1 MLWQVVSV
9 ALGGAIGSIA
19 RYLLLQ
25 WLGGVGDGVLPW
37 GTLVANLVGSLM
49 LGIVVGL
56 FERGAFGE
64 GVRLFLAVGLLGGLT
79 TFSFFSYENLE
90 LLRDERYMAL
100 IVNAAGQ
107 VVIGVFAAAAG
118 YKVSALTPGPSPE
131 TGRG

>member
-1 MLWQVVSV
+1 MTGLT
-9 ALGGAIGSIA
+9 AAILLGVPAGTWIGAAYGWRA
-19 RYLLLQ
+19 
-25 WLGGVGDGVLPW
+25 
-37 GTLVANLVGSLM
+37 
-49 LGIVVGL
+49 
-56 FERGAFGE
+56 AF
-64 GVRLFLAVGLLGGLT
+64 VFCGLLGGLT

-107 VVIGVFAAAAG
+107 VVIGVFTAAAG